1 MRQGVCWQTVS
12 TIPTLY
18 PNLASAINPN
28 SAGQSPAPENHLTH
42 PAIGAKNTTSI
53 SPVRLHL
60 VPIRPSPL
68 HPHYPFYFTPHP
80 HRITLLP
87 YLPYRLPPLHF
98 RILSICPRSFRK
110 LRNKGNSSRLNSTLI
125 LPLSSGRKTW
135 QSIATPVPTRE
146 PQNRT
151 LATRVQT
158 RPEPSPSNPRNTCR
172 KTRALY
178 PGRGRGRGI
187 ALRC

>member
-42 PAIGAKNTTSI
+42 PAIGTKNTTSI

-68 HPHYPFYFTPHP
+68 HLFTLHHIRIASPFSP
-80 HRITLLP
+80 ISLIS
-87 YLPYRLPPLHF
+87 PPLHF
-98 RILSICPRSFRK
+98 RILSICPQK
-110 LRNKGNSSRLNSTLI
+110 PRNEGNSSRLNSALI
-125 LPLSSGRKTW
+125 PPLSSGRKTW
-135 QSIATPVPTRE
+135 QSITTPIPTRE
-146 PQNRT
+146 SQNRT
-151 LATRVQT
+151 FATRVQT